1 MSEMTVTEFAKRMG
15 VTRNAVDKAIKSR
28 RITAHRRDGKGRTW
42 INSEAA
48 ATEWALNTDPIEAA
62 KNGKLWTVPKADKS
76 ARRESQH
83 AEKPA
88 GRLPPPL
95 SAGDEAPDFMEARAS
110 KEDANAKLAHLE
122 LQERLG
128 VLVPKS
134 DVEKAA
140 FAVARTLRDALLTL
154 PDRMAP
160 RLAAETDWAAIRADL
175 DNEIRSALNGLS
187 DRLSAPATA
196 GHS

>member
-1 MSEMTVTEFAKRMG
+1 MPAVTVSAFAKQMG
-15 VTRNAVDKAIKSR
+15 VTRYAVVKAMRDKRIK
-28 RITAHRRDGKGRTW
+28 AHRKDANGVVLIDAVK
-42 INSEAA
+42 AA
-48 ATEWALNTDPIEAA
+48 DEWARNTDPIAAA
-62 KNGKLWTVPKADKS
+62 KAGKVWPLPS
-76 ARRESQH
+76 APRESQ

-128 VLVPKS
+128 LLVQKA

-140 FAVARTLRDALLTL
+140 FGVARMLRDALLHL
-154 PDRMAP
+154 PDVMAP
-160 RLAAETDWAAIRADL
+160 RLAAESDWSVIRADL
-175 DNEIRSALNGLS
+175 DNEIRTALNGLA
-187 DRLSAPATA
+187 DRLPATDA
-196 GHS
+196 VGDR